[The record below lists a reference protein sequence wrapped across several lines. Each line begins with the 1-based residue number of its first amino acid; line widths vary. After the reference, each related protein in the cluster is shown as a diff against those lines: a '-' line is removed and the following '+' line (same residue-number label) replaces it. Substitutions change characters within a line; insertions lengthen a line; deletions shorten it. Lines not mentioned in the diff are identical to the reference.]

1 MKRRGPFVSEADNSI
16 LKNTG
21 IMTAA
26 TLLSRMTGLLRTWA
40 MAFALGNTL
49 LTSAYQIAY
58 NMPSMIYELAAS
70 GILGTAFLPLY
81 LLSKERNGKEGADR
95 FSSNILSIVVI
106 GLGALALAGSFFA
119 PQVIATQTFTVQ
131 NSESQELAIFFFRI
145 FSVQILLYGLGAVIT
160 SILNA
165 ERVFIV
171 PSLAPVINNI
181 VVIITMFG
189 YVPLSHIDANFALWW
204 LAVGTSFG
212 VLVQFGAQI
221 PVLIKRGFRYR
232 FRIDLHDPM
241 LKEALRIALPTFV
254 YVIGTMVTF
263 SCRNAFGLQ
272 ASPNGPSTLNYAWTW
287 YQLPYGVVAVSL
299 STVLLTELSE
309 CAAKENWRGF
319 KHHVTDGLRKT
330 FFLIIPLAALVGCLA
345 TPLMQLFQAGAFNA
359 EDVTSVSVIL
369 ALWTLSLPVYAGYMY
384 MYRVFA
390 SLRQF
395 MTFALV
401 DLVLRTIQIAG
412 YWYLCKPEVLG
423 LMGIPVADLVFYT
436 AMMIA
441 TTAIVHRKIGSF
453 GVGSI
458 LGLFV
463 RVGIAS
469 TLGAAAALAL
479 STGLG
484 NALESLGMLSAMVRG
499 LISVIAAGGVG
510 LVLSFALCKLFRVAE
525 CALLAS
531 IFRKI
536 RGLFSRKQSAPPAGA
551 ADPIAQAHPAAPE
564 QPVATA
570 AQSPTAQ
577 PHRSAAPAAQPS
589 TSSQA
594 TAPQRV
600 VRSGQPQPAPAI
612 VRGKHARPSQPAS
625 STAQP
630 RPLAASETG
639 AILSRAKHA
648 PVAAAYPTHPAAS
661 ETGAIMRR
669 AKHAATP
676 AASQDPGE
684 TGAILNRARHTH
696 NRP

>member
-1 MKRRGPFVSEADNSI
+1 MSEADNSI

-171 PSLAPVINNI
+171 PSLAPVLNNI

-189 YVPLSHIDANFALWW
+189 YVPISQIDTTFAMWW

-221 PVLIKRGFRYR
+221 PVLIKRGFHYC

-299 STVLLTELSE
+299 STVLLTELSD
-309 CAAKENWRGF
+309 CAAKEDWQGF
-319 KHHVTDGLRKT
+319 KHHVTGGLRKT
-330 FFLIIPLAALVGCLA
+330 FFLIIPLAAMVGCLA
-345 TPLMQLFQAGAFNA
+345 TPLMQLFQAGAFNST
-359 EDVTSVSVIL
+359 DVTSVAVIL

-390 SLRQF
+390 SMRQF
-395 MTFALV
+395 LTFALV
-401 DLVLRTIQIAG
+401 DLALRTIQIAG
-412 YWYLCKPEVLG
+412 YWFLCKPEILG
-423 LMGIPVADLVFYT
+423 LVGIPLSDLVFYGL
-436 AMMIA
+436 MMIA
-441 TTAIVHRKIGSF
+441 TVAIVQNKIGGF
-453 GVGSI
+453 GVSGIISMF
-458 LGLFV
+458 L
-463 RVGIAS
+463 RVAIAS
-469 TLGAAAALAL
+469 TLGVAAALACSFGL
-479 STGLG
+479 S
-484 NALESLGMLSAMVRG
+484 AAFESLNLLPAMARG
-499 LISVIAAGGVG
+499 LIVVIGAGSVG
-510 LVLSFALCKLFRVAE
+510 LSLSFALCKLFRVSE
-525 CALLAS
+525 FALLAN
-531 IFRKI
+531 IFHKI
-536 RGLFSRKQSAPPAGA
+536 GSMFSRNKS
-551 ADPIAQAHPAAPE
+551 D
-564 QPVATA
+564 
-570 AQSPTAQ
+570 Q
-577 PHRSAAPAAQPS
+577 PHVEAAEPLPAIEQ
-589 TSSQA
+589 
-594 TAPQRV
+594 TAPQQQHRRV
-600 VRSGQPQPAPAI
+600 VAEQPAPSKIQDTAPLRQSQ
-612 VRGKHARPSQPAS
+612 RGKHAARTPDEHNRSGENARMLN
-625 STAQP
+625 AD
-630 RPLAASETG
+630 ETG
-639 AILSRAKHA
+639 AIMGRAKHA
-648 PVAAAYPTHPAAS
+648 PRATTYPTAPCAS

-669 AKHAATP
+669 AKHASDP
-676 AASQDPGE
+676 LQDPGE
-684 TGAILNRARHTH
+684 TGAIMRRARHTD
-696 NRP
+696 RRS